1 MSDAT
6 GFTSAPER
14 YTAHGRETIDR
25 IRDEL
30 GDAGFRAFCIGNA
43 MKYEDR
49 AGRKGDP
56 EGDAEKA
63 RWYRQMVAHID
74 GKAEDPRSR
83 REGFAPYTWRGE
95 PAKHNCWTC
104 ELNKYEDGDGLCCLT
119 DSHMID
125 LRESWAQA
133 VHWDDKD
140 MPCRD
145 SDGCPGWAPKTTT

>member
-63 RWYRQMVAHID
+63 RWYRHMAAHID
-74 GKAEDPRSR
+74 GKAEDPRSD
-83 REGFAPYTWRGE
+83 REGFVPYKRE
-95 PAKHNCWTC
+95 LLQNCWTC
-104 ELNKYEDGDGLCCLT
+104 AHNSFTNRGGSDCAKWSDYTEAWFDDQPQDGKL
-119 DSHMID
+119 
-125 LRESWAQA
+125 
-133 VHWDDKD
+133 
-140 MPCRD
+140 MPPRD
-145 SDGCPGWAPKTTT
+145 SDGCPGWAPKPTT

>member
-63 RWYRQMVAHID
+63 RWYRQMAAHLD
-74 GKAEDPRSR
+74 GEAEDPRSG
-83 REGFAPYTWRGE
+83 REGFVPYSRPMALRW
-95 PAKHNCWTC
+95 NCWNC
-104 ELNKYEDGDGLCCLT
+104 RHDYGPNERGHHGCHKFGSEVDEWIDLT
-119 DSHMID
+119 DLDEVS
-125 LRESWAQA
+125 
-133 VHWDDKD
+133 
-140 MPCRD
+140 MPSRD
-145 SDGCPGWAPKTTT
+145 ADGCPGCALKTTT